1 MTARQQATSRAVA
14 SRGTATLCLL
24 AIAALPFL
32 CKGAVVAVGLTG
44 YLWQSLYKVFQLAG
58 PVGWRR
64 QQGRSWL
71 ASFWTVDQPLPD
83 RRTWA
88 MAVVLAA
95 VLASSAIA
103 AASMLAPRL
112 DLQPESIRADLDAR
126 FAMTPLRAVLV
137 VLYLLS
143 INAALE
149 ELHFRAWL
157 DGELSSR
164 WGDAVGII
172 VSALAFAAMHVFIFA
187 GGAGA
192 SPTALVLIFLAL
204 AVAGTCW
211 SLLARRRGGIHAA
224 WFSHGLTDATLLTW
238 GLFWLGY
245 F

>member
-1 MTARQQATSRAVA
+1 M
-14 SRGTATLCLL
+14 G
-24 AIAALPFL
+24 
-32 CKGAVVAVGLTG
+32 
-44 YLWQSLYKVFQLAG
+44 
-58 PVGWRR
+58 
-64 QQGRSWL
+64 
-71 ASFWTVDQPLPD
+71 
-83 RRTWA
+83 
-88 MAVVLAA
+88 
-95 VLASSAIA
+95 
-103 AASMLAPRL
+103 
-112 DLQPESIRADLDAR
+112 LQPETVRADLDAR
-126 FAMTPLRAVLV
+126 FAMTPIKAMLV

-224 WFSHGLTDATLLTW
+224 WLSHGLTDATLLTW